1 MRILYRLV
9 NLIVIVAGMM
19 FMLYSSFTALG
30 VTASAAPTAEEVSS
44 NEATKNDD
52 PLISKWPDYLAWYR
66 SHGGMGKSY

>member
-30 VTASAAPTAEEVSS
+30 VTASSSAAPT
-44 NEATKNDD
+44 TKNDD
-52 PLISKWPDYLAWYR
+52 PLISKWPEYLAWYR

>member
-9 NLIVIVAGMM
+9 NLIVIVAGI
-19 FMLYSSFTALG
+19 FILFSSFSSLG
-30 VTASAAPTAEEVSS
+30 IAASAAPTAEEVSS

-52 PLISKWPDYLAWYR
+52 PLISKWPEYLAWYR